1 MDRRAWWAVVHVV
14 AESDTTYQLSA
25 HTHTHTHTQAH
36 TKETE
41 KKKENTLS
49 ELKSSLS
56 SICHE

>member
-1 MDRRAWWAVVHVV
+1 MDRGAWWAVVHVV

-25 HTHTHTHTQAH
+25 HTHTHTQAN

-41 KKKENTLS
+41 KKKVNTLS

-56 SICHE
+56 PICHE